1 MFYRNLGFTLQVQY
15 LRTYSTISN
24 YSLSDFLVAA
34 GPTFRF

>member
-15 LRTYSTISN
+15 LHTYSTISN